1 MVITSRLMWLRQQ
14 VLAGLHVR
22 LSMGPALDP
31 SKCKIKMVVE
41 QQRAMAP
48 AASAMLL
55 EVIDALM
62 ERSLTHVCVDR
73 GHRHSSG
80 SAVVAIWMQPP
91 NSHSTAEEP
100 GSTGVETA
108 PTGTAADAAT
118 GTAAA
123 LAPGEPRNDEHE
135 EHGAEAV
142 AELAAEIKKPEETE
156 GTGIEQHDGN
166 EQEQEKQDADGDAEP
181 LAAEPMEPEAT
192 EEQLADG
199 EDGRSGT
206 DEHEGGDSGSSN
218 SSSDSNEHWTAA
230 QEAQLQ
236 EATTAADT
244 IADQIIML
252 QETIEQLQGTFP
264 PARLQIAQ
272 LQRELMEL
280 HDRHT
285 CMMQEV
291 VDLEE
296 ARDVAQ
302 TRTDQSCQ
310 EGSTG

>member
-48 AASAMLL
+48 AASAMIL

-73 GHRHSSG
+73 GHRHSTG

-100 GSTGVETA
+100 GSTGAETA

-123 LAPGEPRNDEHE
+123 LAPGEPQTLP
-135 EHGAEAV
+135 ATSASEASGV
-142 AELAAEIKKPEETE
+142 TGVPVYGPPRCSTRAFPLAIRTSDV
-156 GTGIEQHDGN
+156 TGVPLVDHM
-166 EQEQEKQDADGDAEP
+166 EQEKQDADGDAEP

-206 DEHEGGDSGSSN
+206 DEHEDGDS
-218 SSSDSNEHWTAA
+218 W
-230 QEAQLQ
+230 QQQ
-236 EATTAADT
+236 
-244 IADQIIML
+244 
-252 QETIEQLQGTFP
+252 
-264 PARLQIAQ
+264 
-272 LQRELMEL
+272 
-280 HDRHT
+280 
-285 CMMQEV
+285 
-291 VDLEE
+291 
-296 ARDVAQ
+296 
-302 TRTDQSCQ
+302 
-310 EGSTG
+310 